1 MEQELAWKRLWV
13 VTDRALSK
21 ALSKARVTSKSQ
33 RKPRAPAGV
42 VLARGCQS
50 RGWQRAVPAEIS
62 YLGLV

>member
-1 MEQELAWKRLWV
+1 
-13 VTDRALSK
+13 VTDSALPW
-21 ALSKARVTSKSQ
+21 AMSKARVTFKSQ

>member
-1 MEQELAWKRLWV
+1 M
-13 VTDRALSK
+13 
-21 ALSKARVTSKSQ
+21 SKARVTSKSQ

>member
-1 MEQELAWKRLWV
+1 MQLGWEKLQV
-13 VTDRALSK
+13 VTDSALPW
-21 ALSKARVTSKSQ
+21 AMSKARVTFKSQ